1 MTAAHLRTGL
11 HLIYRV
17 APLVRLACTERSGCA
32 CFESVV
38 GLRRHVKGHTLLSW
52 RNYISFA
59 GNPAFAAVHLPPEHQ
74 HGSQYDER
82 PDSCKWLA
90 GKRPIAFNRDNADK
104 ISSSIQR

>member
-1 MTAAHLRTGL
+1 MAFIDRGENGGTYNLETCRPAVTMAA
-11 HLIYRV
+11 
-17 APLVRLACTERSGCA
+17 SGGRP
-32 CFESVV
+32 EVV

-104 ISSSIQR
+104 ISSSLQR